1 MFVCV
6 CVYTYVLACVCVV
19 CVCVISMYVC
29 VMLTHTVHDKD
40 YVRISAYA
48 RRMLLQLYAE
58 VITGVRGSHYRCR
71 SAEVIT
77 GVRGYQRV
85 RVLLYVRVVLYMCTY
100 VTLETTSR
108 SST

>member
-1 MFVCV
+1 MIGCGSLQISYCRVNG
-6 CVYTYVLACVCVV
+6 VY
-19 CVCVISMYVC
+19 
-29 VMLTHTVHDKD
+29 TVHDKD

-48 RRMLLQLYAE
+48 RRMLLQLYAQ
-58 VITGVRGSHYRCR
+58 VITGVRGSHYRCPR
-71 SAEVIT
+71 KSLQVSAEVIT